1 MPNPHDFFVGYRP
14 TPRHLRRFLQG
25 VALGTVFAASVLS
38 ALRSLAQRDPGPGRW
53 DADEVIAVEGVLRDA
68 PYPVIDAG
76 GPLILVGQGKRG
88 AAERLKGL
96 EARYVRLRGCRL
108 ERDGLRLLEL
118 AEEDGAVEV
127 LGAATIS
134 RQEPVAGSPV
144 TLRGELIDPKCFCG
158 AMKPGDGKTH
168 KACAALC
175 LRGGIPPVL
184 VTRDGASAA
193 RYYLLA
199 GASGGRLAGGDLAR
213 VVRFAGDVV
222 EVSGVAEQ
230 GGELPTLRA
239 DVSSL
244 RRL

>member
-1 MPNPHDFFVGYRP
+1 M
-14 TPRHLRRFLQG
+14 
-25 VALGTVFAASVLS
+25 
-38 ALRSLAQRDPGPGRW
+38 
-53 DADEVIAVEGVLRDA
+53 
-68 PYPVIDAG
+68 
-76 GPLILVGQGKRG
+76 
-88 AAERLKGL
+88 KGL
-96 EARYVRLRGCRL
+96 EGHRARVRVRGYRL

-118 AEEDGAVEV
+118 AEEDDAVEV

-184 VTRDGASAA
+184 VTRDGAGAA
-193 RYYLLA
+193 RYYLLS
-199 GASGGRLAGGDLAR
+199 GAAGGRLAGDDLAR
-213 VVRFAGDVV
+213 LIRFAGDVI
-222 EVSGVAEQ
+222 EVSGVAEE